1 MEETNEKKVIVIME
15 IQHFSR
21 TIHVSRELKGIAF
34 DVYDDFYFEDPHI
47 LGVYEDAQ
55 TATEELNARKEHL
68 KNKYGKQC
76 LDDDHIKDGHTYYTY
91 CVGIYRVESREEKM
105 E

>member
-1 MEETNEKKVIVIME
+1 MEETNDKKVIVITE
-15 IQHFSR
+15 FQHISR
-21 TIHVSRELKGIAF
+21 IIHISRELKGIAF
-34 DVYDDFYFEDPHI
+34 DVFDDFYFTESRV

-55 TATEELNARKEHL
+55 TATEELNKRKEHL
-68 KNKYGKQC
+68 RNIYGEKC

-91 CVGIYRVESREEKM
+91 CVGIYRVENREEKM